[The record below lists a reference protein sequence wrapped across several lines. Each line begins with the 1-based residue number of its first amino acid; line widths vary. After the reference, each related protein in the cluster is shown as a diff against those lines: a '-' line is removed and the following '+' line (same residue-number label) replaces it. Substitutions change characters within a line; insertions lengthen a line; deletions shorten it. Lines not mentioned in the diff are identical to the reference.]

1 MLFFSTD
8 SSQNLKSGKVNC
20 TVIILCYVCKT
31 KFSSTIKNLLFLL
44 RKQKKTHSSAGD
56 SWEYTSSYFKENGRA
71 KNSTAQENIS
81 ISRLTKRL

>member
-8 SSQNLKSGKVNC
+8 SSQNLKSRKVNC

-44 RKQKKTHSSAGD
+44 RTQKKHILQQVTRGN
-56 SWEYTSSYFKENGRA
+56 TPVL
-71 KNSTAQENIS
+71 I
-81 ISRLTKRL
+81 LKRMVGHFVNNPPLKKILVFQD